1 METTAPL
8 TGKQKR
14 HLRGLAHH
22 LHPVVY
28 AGKEGVSEAVER
40 KATLELENH
49 ELIKVKLGDGC
60 LDDKVEASMKLATY
74 CNAAVVQ
81 VIGKTIV
88 LYRRR
93 KADPEIVLPQG

>member
-1 METTAPL
+1 MEL

-22 LHPVVY
+22 LHPTVY

-40 KATLELENH
+40 KATQELEAH
-49 ELIKVKLGDGC
+49 ELIKLKLGDGC
-60 LDDKVEASMKLATY
+60 ADDKKEAAERVAAY

-81 VIGKTIV
+81 IIGKTII

-93 KADPEIVLPQG
+93 KADPAIVLP

>member
-1 METTAPL
+1 MDL

-14 HLRGLAHH
+14 YLRGLAHS
-22 LHPVVY
+22 LNPVVY

-40 KATLELENH
+40 KATQELEHH
-49 ELIKVKLGDGC
+49 ELIKLKLGDGC
-60 LDDKVEASMKLATY
+60 EADKHEAATQLATY

-93 KADPEIVLPQG
+93 KADPQIVLPRD

>member
-1 METTAPL
+1 MDL

-14 HLRGLAHH
+14 YLRGLAHS
-22 LHPVVY
+22 LNPVVY

-40 KATLELENH
+40 KATQELEHH
-49 ELIKVKLGDGC
+49 ELIKLKH
-60 LDDKVEASMKLATY
+60 EAALQLATY

-81 VIGKTIV
+81 VIWKTIV

-93 KADPEIVLPQG
+93 KADPQIVLPRD